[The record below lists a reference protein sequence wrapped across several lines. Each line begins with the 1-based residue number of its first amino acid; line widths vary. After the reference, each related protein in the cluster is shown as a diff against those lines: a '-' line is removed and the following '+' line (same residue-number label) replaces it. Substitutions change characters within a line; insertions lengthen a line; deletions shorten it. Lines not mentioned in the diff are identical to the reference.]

1 MSTSF
6 DPSRAWL
13 KGPDYFPRF
22 VVPDEAPRLGDAQL
36 DDDMELIL
44 AERNGARRAFIARE
58 LSHPHMAQGTLGGE
72 PYLLSF

>member
-1 MSTSF
+1 MSTPF

-13 KGPDYFPRF
+13 KGPDFFPRF
-22 VVPDEAPRLGDAQL
+22 VVPDQAPLLSDAKL
-36 DDDMELIL
+36 DADTELIL